1 MELIAAFKASSLK
14 FFRYYK
20 RLAENA
26 FAQLSD
32 EQLHVVLAPDSNSVA
47 VIVQHMAGNM
57 HSRWDNFLST
67 DGESAT
73 RDRDLEFTDLFEPRD
88 GLMRR
93 WEGGWAVVFAALEG
107 LRDEDWTRTVTIR
120 GEPLSVIEAVQR
132 QLAHY
137 PHHVGQIVL
146 LARQM
151 RGASWQNLSVA
162 RGQQNLSVA
171 RGQSAAYTATVS
183 QAARK
188 LHR

>member
-1 MELIAAFKASSLK
+1 MEFIPEFKASSLK

-20 RLAENA
+20 LLAEGA

-32 EQLHVVLAPDSNSVA
+32 AQLHIVSATDSNSIA

-57 HSRWDNFLST
+57 HSRWDHFLSA

-73 RDRDLEFTDLFEPRD
+73 RDRDLEFVDLFEPRD
-88 GLMRR
+88 ALMRR
-93 WEGGWAVVFAALEG
+93 WEGGWASVFAALEG
-107 LRDEDWTRTVTIR
+107 LSDEDWTRRVTIR
-120 GEPLSVIEAVQR
+120 GEHLSVIEAVQR

-151 RGASWQNLSVA
+151 CGASWQNLSVA
-162 RGQQNLSVA
+162 RGH
-171 RGQSAAYTATVS
+171 SAAYTAAVS
-183 QAARK
+183 EAARK
-188 LHR
+188 VER

>member
-1 MELIAAFKASSLK
+1 MEFHDEFRCASLK

-20 RLAENA
+20 QLAENA

-57 HSRWDNFLST
+57 HSRWDNFLGS

-73 RDRDLEFTDLFEPRD
+73 RDRDLEFIDVNESRAD
-88 GLMRR
+88 LMRR
-93 WEGGWAVVFAALEG
+93 WEGGWVALFAALE
-107 LRDEDWTRTVTIR
+107 RMTDEDWMRSVTIR
-120 GEPLSVIEAVQR
+120 GERLSVIEAVQR

-146 LARQM
+146 LARAM
-151 RGASWQNLSVA
+151 RGANWQT
-162 RGQQNLSVA
+162 LSVA
-171 RGQSAAYTATVS
+171 RGQSAAYTAAVS
-183 QAARK
+183 EAALK
-188 LHR
+188 LRP

>member
-1 MELIAAFKASSLK
+1 MELIAEFKASSLK

-20 RLAENA
+20 QLAEGA

-32 EQLHVVLAPDSNSVA
+32 EQLHATSAPDGNSIA

-57 HSRWDNFLST
+57 HSRWDHFLIS

-73 RDRDLEFTDLFEPRD
+73 RDRDLEFIDLFEPRD
-88 GLMRR
+88 ALMRR
-93 WEGGWAVVFAALEG
+93 WEGGWAALFAALEG
-107 LRDEDWTRTVTIR
+107 LRDEDWTRSVTIR

-132 QLAHY
+132 QLSHY

-162 RGQQNLSVA
+162 K
-171 RGQSAAYTATVS
+171 GQSAAYTAAVS
-183 QAARK
+183 EAARK
-188 LHR
+188 MER